1 MFARLST
8 FTGDAGQL
16 EEGICMF
23 RDQVLPELEKQPGF
37 EGAVLMAD
45 DDAQVAYSITFWK
58 SEEELAAT
66 ADSGKRLAEMAAQ
79 QLGVKVQIAHSDVP
93 FAKFPAAVV

>member
-1 MFARLST
+1 
-8 FTGDAGQL
+8 
-16 EEGICMF
+16 MF
-23 RDQVLPELEKQPGF
+23 REQVLPEVERQPGF

-66 ADSGKRLAEMAAQ
+66 ADSSKRLAEMAAQ
-79 QLGVKVQIAHSDVP
+79 QLGVQVQIAHCEVP
-93 FAKFPAAVV
+93 FAKFPVALV